1 MDRTQKAMRHRQR
14 GHALAHSARRHF
26 ARARE
31 LAFGARVDDVHD
43 HFVVELLQ
51 RARMHLSSEMHSLIE
66 HEHRGIELL
75 AQEIRRRFPR
85 YLIKGKQVDHAPV
98 YEASDGQWASGTV
111 YENMPDVFMLR
122 RSIIRD
128 VIVQNEKK
136 NQKTTVRMILR
147 LSSTSTVN
155 GRLIFDFTPVGD
167 DDAAL
172 APAGVG
178 MRRATYDEHDSD
190 EESRSCR
197 MR

>member
-31 LAFGARVDDVHD
+31 LAFGARVDDVYD
-43 HFVVELLQ
+43 RFVLELLQ

-66 HEHRGIELL
+66 HEHRGVELL

-111 YENMPDVFMLR
+111 HENMPDVFMLR
-122 RSIIRD
+122 RSITR
-128 VIVQNEKK
+128 E

-147 LSSTSTVN
+147 LSSTSTVS